1 MKVVDGPL
9 SCTAERPC
17 LQGKSKSAAE
27 GFYHVVQVVSGFATT
42 QPAGKLRR
50 RCGERFAG
58 ISTTTP
64 GLSNLS
70 YAELKATMMGVKGW
84 STNRPWLVALLLG
97 MACPGFGGPGLAEE
111 NREVLTR
118 IAFGSCANQQNPC
131 PIWQTIAD
139 ANPDLLLLLGDNI
152 YADIVDGR
160 LRPATPERIA
170 EAYQQL
176 AALPEFDK
184 LRRRVPILATWD
196 DHDYGDNDA
205 GAEWEHKDIAAEM
218 FHDFFG
224 TPRDSP
230 RRRQAGVYN
239 ATTFGPPGKR
249 VQVIMLDTRYFRSE
263 LQQAEERMPGWRSR
277 PYQPATGPDVTML
290 GEMQWQ
296 WLEEQLREPAE
307 VRIIGSSIQVI
318 SDEHPFEKWDNFPNE
333 RERLYRL
340 IRQTG
345 AGGVVI
351 ISGDRHLADLSLDT
365 DAVGYPLYDITASGL
380 NQATEGWRA
389 MEPNRKR
396 VAGLPF
402 GHHFGMI
409 EIDWDRPVPQLS
421 LQIRHED
428 GEIALQARVPLD
440 VLDGGPIPLPLPE
453 GVIDAT
459 AASRLEP
466 GTEVT
471 VQMVVRGGRVI
482 GDRTRILLNSEKDY
496 QSDRNFTVVVNRS
509 ALAES
514 LADAD
519 LELFLNR
526 AIRVSGVISLY
537 NGSSQMV
544 VDASGQLQ
552 LVP

>member
-1 MKVVDGPL
+1 M
-9 SCTAERPC
+9 
-17 LQGKSKSAAE
+17 
-27 GFYHVVQVVSGFATT
+27 
-42 QPAGKLRR
+42 
-50 RCGERFAG
+50 
-58 ISTTTP
+58 
-64 GLSNLS
+64 
-70 YAELKATMMGVKGW
+70 
-84 STNRPWLVALLLG
+84 
-97 MACPGFGGPGLAEE
+97 
-111 NREVLTR
+111 
-118 IAFGSCANQQNPC
+118 
-131 PIWQTIAD
+131 
-139 ANPDLLLLLGDNI
+139 
-152 YADIVDGR
+152 
-160 LRPATPERIA
+160 
-170 EAYQQL
+170 
-176 AALPEFDK
+176 
-184 LRRRVPILATWD
+184 
-196 DHDYGDNDA
+196 
-205 GAEWEHKDIAAEM
+205 
-218 FHDFFG
+218 
-224 TPRDSP
+224 
-230 RRRQAGVYN
+230 
-239 ATTFGPPGKR
+239 
-249 VQVIMLDTRYFRSE
+249 
-263 LQQAEERMPGWRSR
+263 
-277 PYQPATGPDVTML
+277 
-290 GEMQWQ
+290 
-296 WLEEQLREPAE
+296 
-307 VRIIGSSIQVI
+307 
-318 SDEHPFEKWDNFPNE
+318 
-333 RERLYRL
+333 
-340 IRQTG
+340 
-345 AGGVVI
+345 VI